1 MDGCDVTPANFTVCV
16 TGATGYIGS
25 WLVRSLLWRGMIKGK
40 ASFLLSLPND
50 ARRLKIFKADLSEEG
65 SFDEAVKGCVG
76 VFHVA
81 ASMEFSVEHDEANEE
96 YVTEMMM
103 EAAVKGTIN
112 VLQACLRSKSV
123 KKVVFTSSISTI
135 SAKKRGRRREIIKQ
149 KAFQLAKENAIDL
162 VSVIP
167 PTVAGPFLTSSVPVS
182 IKVLL
187 SPLTGDPN
195 LHPILVTVQS
205 RLGSIPLVHIEDICN
220 AQIFLME
227 NNAAEGQYICS
238 ASSSTIPQLEKL
250 FSESCPSFS
259 PKRYEKELH
268 SRAPFVI
275 SSKKLTNL
283 GFQFKHSIKEIVE
296 QSIAS
301 CTEVGYS

>member
-1 MDGCDVTPANFTVCV
+1 
-16 TGATGYIGS
+16 
-25 WLVRSLLWRGMIKGK
+25 MIKGK

-123 KKVVFTSSISTI
+123 KRVVFTSSISTI
-135 SAKKRGRRREIIKQ
+135 SAKKEEGGWRSLVDESSVNPIDVVLKTKPYGWIYVASKLITEQ
-149 KAFQLAKENAIDL
+149 KAFQFAKENAIDL

-182 IKVLL
+182 VKVIL

-195 LHPILVTVQS
+195 LHPIIVTVQS

-227 NNAAEGQYICS
+227 NNAAEGRYICS

-250 FSESCPSFS
+250 LSESHPSFS
-259 PKRYEKELH
+259 PKRSDKELH
-268 SRAPFVI
+268 CRAPSVI

-296 QSIAS
+296 QSVAS
-301 CTEVGYS
+301 CTEVGYL